1 MLNLNLIILITL
13 IVKAYEYYYMNDIYI
28 KQCQADY

>member
-1 MLNLNLIILITL
+1 MLILITL